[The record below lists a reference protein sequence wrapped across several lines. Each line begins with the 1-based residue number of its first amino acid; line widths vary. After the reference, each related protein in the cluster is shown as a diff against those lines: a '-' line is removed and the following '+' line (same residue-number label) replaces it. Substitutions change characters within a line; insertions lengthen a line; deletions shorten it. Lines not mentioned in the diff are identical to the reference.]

1 MYQPAQPSKLLL
13 ETQIQQLYNYYQNL
27 INHGN
32 NLYSMQFQILPD
44 RPEMLSLQMYLIAHF
59 IYIELITR

>member
-1 MYQPAQPSKLLL
+1 MYQPAQPSKHIL

-27 INHGN
+27 VNHGN

-44 RPEMLSLQMYLIAHF
+44 RHEMLSLQMYFNSSF
-59 IYIELITR
+59 ILY

>member
-1 MYQPAQPSKLLL
+1 MYQPAQPSKHIL

-27 INHGN
+27 VNHGN

-44 RPEMLSLQMYLIAHF
+44 RPEMLQLQMYFNSSF
-59 IYIELITR
+59 ILYSITR